1 MHFRFTNEFLE
12 ECKRILTWKLDT
24 VKTSTKESVIR
35 LRKLKKDL
43 ETLEDERK
51 KVNIKCVHNIV
62 DIICFVM
69 KIF

>member
-1 MHFRFTNEFLE
+1 MHFRFTNELLE

-24 VKTSTKESVIR
+24 AKTSTKESVIR

-51 KVNIKCVHNIV
+51 KVNIKFVHNIV
-62 DIICFVM
+62 HLICLEM
-69 KIF
+69 KTF